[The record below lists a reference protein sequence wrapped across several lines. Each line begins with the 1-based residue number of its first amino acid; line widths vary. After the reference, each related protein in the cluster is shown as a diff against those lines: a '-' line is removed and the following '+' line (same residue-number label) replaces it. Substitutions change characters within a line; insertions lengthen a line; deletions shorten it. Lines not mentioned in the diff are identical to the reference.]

1 MRTKLFFPIIS
12 GLLCLSVPTAV
23 FAEQPVSGTVQTAT
37 TQPVKNPETASK
49 AIDVP
54 GSSIHNDWVQPG
66 WQQIADNNPE
76 AALSTWQQGVN
87 RLPPEQLLAFIGV
100 YSRRSNAIKQLKRI
114 GSAERAIILYSDY
127 KEKKA
132 YYVMSA
138 QDVPVDHQSRRK
150 KLASLAKLMATNGKI
165 YANAASKFQV
175 PGNGGEIAAEPINQQ
190 TSESDPTP
198 QAIKPPAPT
207 VSAVKNTNLQTD
219 SASTPDSG
227 GEIFNVTGNSLVSTE
242 AIDQRLQSFA
252 NKKLSRDMLFQARQS
267 IIGLYKERG
276 FDRVAIAIPETLTK
290 TPLQLHIFED
300 DIRTSQAVASMK
312 TDHSVQIQPSPDI
325 NTKLSSDWIEQ
336 GWQYMAQNQVEAAIS
351 LWQRG
356 VNNMPSDRL
365 LAFAGVYTRRSAA
378 AKQLRRLGLAEKAMI
393 VHSALKD
400 KSAYYVLSARNVP
413 ADKSIRRKKLAS
425 LYKAMQQSGTIFAN
439 AAGKFQTASAD
450 AITTA
455 TVVTASVSSGATP
468 NSPAPTHDEQP
479 PIQAVETL
487 RDNKQ
492 HTSEP
497 DTAKAKNT
505 LANSPAPMP
514 AVEKKTPASNS
525 LDVFS
530 ISAFEITGNKLVP
543 SNELQQR
550 LKAFLGQDK
559 TRTDIF
565 NAKQTIV
572 SMYEQAGHEGVAV
585 AVPDNIVGDIIKLQ
599 IFEDDINTASISTA
613 RKFVDTASTVNV
625 SANWIAQGWQQLE
638 KNNSDAALVIWQQGV
653 NKLPSQQ
660 LLAFLGVYTQ
670 MPAAVRQLKRAG
682 LAEKAIILQSDFKG
696 KKAYY
701 VMSARNVPADKSMRR
716 EKLASLHEA
725 IHTTS
730 TLYANAV
737 GKFQTEV
744 PVTAIIPES
753 NTFTIKTFNIIG
765 NTLIADA
772 VFQETLKYYTG
783 NNKTREDLIAA
794 KQAIL
799 RLYRDEGYEMV
810 AVGLTRKITGNTIP
824 IRVFE
829 ARIGKVWVS
838 GGAKKTGKGI
848 KSAMSALKPGET
860 ANADLLDEQ
869 LRAISRKNNVKAAQL
884 VYHPTKKGV
893 VDVEIMVDETNPMKI
908 GLMASSLGTQETGQ
922 TLITGIFYHDNVWNA
937 GHKLTLSYTV
947 SEKVRNLRL
956 YSAMYQ
962 IPVETLDGNLILSMS
977 RADVASGQV
986 LGVLDTRGNGT
997 LKSIHYEQTLFRTAS
1012 SRHYLD
1018 IGYEQHLFHERF
1030 SNVVLP
1036 FTLSIGILAK
1046 PVVLGYG
1053 FEGDNDYG
1061 QFGLHVSYYHNT
1073 PVGTQ
1078 KGNASYR
1085 LLNPAAF
1092 ANWNLLRLGAD
1103 YKYDWENGWSF
1114 SGKAGGQISN
1124 NALIA
1129 GERFY
1134 ITGMSKV
1141 RGFEEVEA
1149 SGDTAFFLRTQ
1160 LTSPNWLPDMRFHAF
1175 VDAGRYKLN
1184 FPFPGEFG
1192 SDKIVSTGLGAHWTP
1207 AFGVDVM
1214 AEAGIVLNSLPV
1226 APNGSMT
1233 GHFKVIYWFQ

>member
-1 MRTKLFFPIIS
+1 MRTKSFIPIIS
-12 GLLCLSVPTAV
+12 ALLYFSAPATLFAAQSVTGTIQTAT
-23 FAEQPVSGTVQTAT
+23 EQPVQ
-37 TQPVKNPETASK
+37 KPEIASK
-49 AIDVP
+49 TIDVP
-54 GSSIHNDWVQPG
+54 GSSIHDDWIQPG

-76 AALSTWQQGVN
+76 AALSIWQQGVN
-87 RLPPEQLLAFIGV
+87 RLPPDQLLAFIGV
-100 YSRRSNAIKQLKRI
+100 YSRQSDATKQLKRI
-114 GSAERAIILYSDY
+114 G
-127 KEKKA
+127 
-132 YYVMSA
+132 
-138 QDVPVDHQSRRK
+138 P
-150 KLASLAKLMATNGKI
+150 
-165 YANAASKFQV
+165 
-175 PGNGGEIAAEPINQQ
+175 
-190 TSESDPTP
+190 
-198 QAIKPPAPT
+198 
-207 VSAVKNTNLQTD
+207 
-219 SASTPDSG
+219 
-227 GEIFNVTGNSLVSTE
+227 
-242 AIDQRLQSFA
+242 
-252 NKKLSRDMLFQARQS
+252 
-267 IIGLYKERG
+267 
-276 FDRVAIAIPETLTK
+276 
-290 TPLQLHIFED
+290 
-300 DIRTSQAVASMK
+300 
-312 TDHSVQIQPSPDI
+312 
-325 NTKLSSDWIEQ
+325 
-336 GWQYMAQNQVEAAIS
+336 
-351 LWQRG
+351 
-356 VNNMPSDRL
+356 
-365 LAFAGVYTRRSAA
+365 
-378 AKQLRRLGLAEKAMI
+378 AEKAII
-393 VHSALKD
+393 VHSALND
-400 KSAYYVLSARNVP
+400 KQAYYVLSARNVP
-413 ADKSIRRKKLAS
+413 ADKSIRREKLAS
-425 LYKAMQQSGTIFAN
+425 LYKAMQQPGTIFAN
-439 AAGKFQTASAD
+439 AASKFQTTSAD

-455 TVVTASVSSGATP
+455 TVVTASASTDSSP
-468 NSPAPTHDEQP
+468 NSSIPAHDEQP
-479 PIQAVETL
+479 TTQAVEAL

-492 HTSEP
+492 DSNNEQYSAEP
-497 DTAKAKNT
+497 DTSKAKNT
-505 LANSPAPMP
+505 FANNPETMP
-514 AVEKKTPASNS
+514 AMEKKTPASNS
-525 LDVFS
+525 LDIFS

-550 LKAFLGQDK
+550 LKAFLGQNK

-565 NAKQTIV
+565 NAKRTIV
-572 SMYEQAGHEGVAV
+572 SMYDQAGHEGVAV
-585 AVPDNIVGDIIKLQ
+585 AVPDNIVGDIIKVR
-599 IFEDDINTASISTA
+599 IFEDDISTA
-613 RKFVDTASTVNV
+613 RKFVDTASVVNV
-625 SANWIAQGWQQLE
+625 STNWIAQGWQQLE
-638 KNNSDAALVIWQQGV
+638 QNNSDTALAIWQQGV
-653 NKLPSQQ
+653 NKLPPQQ

-682 LAEKAIILQSDFKG
+682 LAEKAIILKSDLKG

-701 VMSARNVPADKSMRR
+701 VMSASNVPADKSMRR

-730 TLYANAV
+730 TLYANAA

-744 PVTAIIPES
+744 PVTAIIPAS

-765 NTLIADA
+765 NTLIADE
-772 VFQETLKYYTG
+772 VFQKTLKYYTG

-810 AVGLTRKITGNTIP
+810 AVGLPRKITGNIIP

-838 GGAKKTGKGI
+838 GGTKKTGKGI
-848 KSAMSALKPGET
+848 QSAMSALKPGET
-860 ANADLLDEQ
+860 ANADVLDEQ
-869 LRAISRKNNVKAAQL
+869 LRAISRKNNVKSAQL
-884 VYHPTKKGV
+884 VYHPTRQGV
-893 VDVEIMVDETNPMKI
+893 VDVEIMVDETNPMKV
-908 GLMASSLGTQETGQ
+908 GLMVSNLGTQETGQ
-922 TLITGIFYHDNVWNA
+922 TLLTGIFYHNNLWNA
-937 GHKLTLSYTV
+937 GHKLTLSYTL
-947 SEKVRNLRL
+947 SEKLSNLRL
-956 YSAMYQ
+956 YSAMYE
-962 IPVETLDGNLILSMS
+962 IPVVTLDGDLTLSIS

-986 LGVLDTRGNGT
+986 LGVLNTRGNGT

-1036 FTLSIGILAK
+1036 LTLSTGILAK

-1053 FEGDNDYG
+1053 FESDNNYG

-1078 KGNASYR
+1078 KRNASYR

-1092 ANWNLLRLGAD
+1092 ANWNFLRLGAN
-1103 YKYDWENGWSF
+1103 YQYDWENGWSF
-1114 SGKAGGQISN
+1114 SGKAGGQVSN

-1207 AFGVDVM
+1207 AFGLDVM